1 MSSTVSSQRKQC
13 ILYLRRSNGREMLR
27 WPAESQNIHRV
38 AKLAKLANL
47 ASVACEKA
55 ATTRMKKKTE

>member
-1 MSSTVSSQRKQC
+1 
-13 ILYLRRSNGREMLR
+13 MLR